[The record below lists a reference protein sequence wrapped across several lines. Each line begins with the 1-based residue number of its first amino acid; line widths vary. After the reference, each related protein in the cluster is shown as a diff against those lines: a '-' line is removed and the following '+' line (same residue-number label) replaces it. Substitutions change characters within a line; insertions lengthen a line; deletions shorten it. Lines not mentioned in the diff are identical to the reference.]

1 MSLEDAANTIVY
13 WLRCTAVSI
22 APSMF
27 AKETEECHIQVTV
40 QQMTPDERRR
50 VFELAPLDV
59 PDCYEVREL
68 EAA

>member
-22 APSMF
+22 APALF
-27 AKETEECHIQVTV
+27 AKETEERHIQITV

-59 PDCYEVREL
+59 ADCYEVKEI
-68 EAA
+68 AA